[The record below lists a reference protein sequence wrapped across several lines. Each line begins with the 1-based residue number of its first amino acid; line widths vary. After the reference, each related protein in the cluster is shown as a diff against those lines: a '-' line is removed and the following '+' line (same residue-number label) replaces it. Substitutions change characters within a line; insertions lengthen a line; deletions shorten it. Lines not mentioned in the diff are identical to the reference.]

1 MGSLADFPTW
11 KQVEI
16 EMFNSSMSYTH
27 YAARTKKQSLILLSL
42 FLSFDIFFL
51 ISGTINLTLVS
62 TSPAAVT
69 EAAEEYPIRNVE
81 QTVILAIIAFFTTSL
96 ICNSLAVFGVS
107 FGKQGLLLP
116 WLVLFLCVKIV
127 LMVGFVNNILQHPLN
142 MGQFFILILL
152 LLLLTA
158 WRHLQVQYLVLGM
171 ASNTQELG
179 NPETGESA
187 KTTVSD
193 PPPKYEDVAET
204 PPAYDETTMKSDE
217 AYNPCQNINHI

>member
-27 YAARTKKQSLILLSL
+27 YAARTKKRSLILLSL

-69 EAAEEYPIRNVE
+69 EAAQEDPIRNVE
-81 QTVILAIIAFFTTSL
+81 RTVILAIIAFFTTSL

-127 LMVGFVNNILQHPLN
+127 LMVGFVNNILQHPIN

-171 ASNTQELG
+171 AG
-179 NPETGESA
+179 NVQTGESA

-204 PPAYDETTMKSDE
+204 PPAYDETTMKSDG